1 MNKLNANKYREML
14 LYGGEILNAKKEEIN
29 ALNVFPVPDGDTG
42 SNMNMTTQS
51 GVQAISNIN
60 PTSIGEVAKVFS
72 KGLLMGARGNSGVI
86 LSQFFRGIA
95 EGLEGKEEISVQ
107 EFHQALESGV
117 KRAYGSIIKV
127 VEGTILTVVR
137 EMTENTTD
145 FNMDFEDY
153 FQALY
158 DNAKTS
164 LDNTPELLPVLKEV
178 GVVDSGGAG
187 FLAILEGMLA
197 NLKGEEI
204 EIKENFELFRQTE
217 EHPMNPED
225 IVFGYCTE
233 MLIRLNDKNDEDK
246 LNEIRS
252 TLETFGDSIVCIID
266 DGILK
271 VHVHTET
278 PTKVFEYGQTFGDFI
293 FIKSENMRIQAEDA
307 IKLEESRRKELGLVA
322 VASSQEMGD
331 LFRSYC
337 DDINIISGG
346 QTLNPSTEDI
356 LTAIKAC
363 NAKDVIL
370 FPNNSNII
378 MASEAAVD
386 LIDNVNVHI
395 IKTKHMTQ
403 ALECLMSFNVDASVE
418 ENVENMNNIISN
430 MINIEITNAIKDTSI
445 NGIEIKNNDFMLI
458 VDGDIAFS
466 NASIEE
472 TLKTAMDYLIT
483 KESDLITFLVGADGD
498 MDLANKMVEFVEE
511 KSPFIEVEIMDTN
524 QPIYSYLISGI
535 K

>member
-1 MNKLNANKYREML
+1 MNILNAKKYQEML

-51 GVQAISNIN
+51 GVQAIANLN
-60 PTSIGEVAKVFS
+60 TNSIGEIAKTFS

-86 LSQFFRGIA
+86 LSQFFRGVA
-95 EGLEGKEEISVQ
+95 EGLQDYDEVTVKQ
-107 EFHQALESGV
+107 FHDALEKGV

-137 EMTENTTD
+137 EMTENTTNFD
-145 FNMDFEDY
+145 LDFEEY
-153 FQALY
+153 FAELY
-158 DNAKTS
+158 NNAKIS
-164 LDNTPELLPVLKEV
+164 LDNTPNLLPVLKEV

-197 NLKGEEI
+197 NLNGKTI
-204 EIKENFELFRQTE
+204 EVKQNFELFKQTE

-233 MLIRLNDKNDEDK
+233 MLINLKDSDESQ
-246 LNEIRS
+246 LPNIRE

-266 DGILK
+266 DDILK

-278 PTKVFEYGQTFGDFI
+278 PIKVFEFGQTLGNFVHV
-293 FIKSENMRIQAEDA
+293 KSENMRIQAENA
-307 IKLEESRRKELGLVA
+307 QKLEQERKKEIGIVC
-322 VASSQEMGD
+322 VASSKEMAD
-331 LFRSYC
+331 LFAQYYP
-337 DDINIISGG
+337 DINIILGG

-356 LTAIKAC
+356 IKAIKAA
-363 NAKDVIL
+363 NAQDIIF

-378 MASEAAVD
+378 LAAETAKELVTD
-386 LIDNVNVHI
+386 CNVHI

-403 ALECLMSFNVDASVE
+403 ALEALINFDANDTLS
-418 ENVENMNNIISN
+418 ENIKRMEDVINE
-430 MINIEITNAIKDTSI
+430 MINIEITTAIKDTSI
-445 NGIEIKNNDFMLI
+445 NGIEVKENDFMAI
-458 VDGDIAFS
+458 VDGDIKFAHS
-466 NASIEE
+466 DIKEVLLYCAN
-472 TLKTAMDYLIT
+472 MLIS
-483 KESDLITFLVGADGD
+483 KECDVITVFIGEDGD
-498 MDLANKMVEFVEE
+498 KKLINEFEDQITNA
-511 KSPFIEVEIMDTN
+511 SPFIEVEIFDTK
-524 QPIYSYLISGI
+524 QPIYNYLISGV